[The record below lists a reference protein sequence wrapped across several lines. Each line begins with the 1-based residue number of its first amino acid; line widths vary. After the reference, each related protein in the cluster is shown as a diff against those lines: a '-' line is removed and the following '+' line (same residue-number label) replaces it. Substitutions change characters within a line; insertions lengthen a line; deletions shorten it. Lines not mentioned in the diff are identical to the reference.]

1 VEVAEK
7 LSGDDIGVSPHYLK
21 VAAIEA
27 VLERAIHCSGG
38 RQTFICT
45 GRRMTD
51 DVYLRIVNSNCRW
64 ELEKLSISLITKYWT
79 FYVILNCS
87 QKNSKI

>member
-21 VAAIEA
+21 IAAIEA

-38 RQTFICT
+38 RQTFVCSR
-45 GRRMTD
+45 RRMAD
-51 DVYLRIVNSNCRW
+51 DVHLQIVYFYCR
-64 ELEKLSISLITKYWT
+64 EKNIHIIKIANK
-79 FYVILNCS
+79 FIL
-87 QKNSKI
+87 KL